1 MHLRLLAFVLAGS
14 TLLIGQSAPQSSAKV
29 VVVEDI
35 SVTNDS
41 VVSSEHL
48 QQLRQEITKQ
58 QYGQNAGYEIASLA
72 RYELQADGYFKAYV
86 ETLEA
91 RVLTE
96 TSGQSTVA
104 VTLRISEGRQ
114 YRLEKITFAN
124 NKTFP
129 SSILRQAFA
138 IKDQDVFDTGKIRR
152 GLEELRKLY
161 ASEGYINFVPV
172 PNTYPNEEAGTVA
185 LRVDIDEGKQFK
197 IGSLMVGGNWPDGD
211 QEKLAGIFH
220 SYAGGFDV
228 SGFIEQ
234 LKAATLAMFPGL
246 ASADGLVV
254 VRQNVETAT
263 VEVSIKRP
271 AFANGL
277 R

>member
-1 MHLRLLAFVLAGS
+1 MRLRLLAFVLVGS
-14 TLLIGQSAPQSSAKV
+14 TLLIGQSVPPSSAKI

-41 VVSSEHL
+41 LVSSEHL
-48 QQLRQEITKQ
+48 KQLRQEITKQ
-58 QYGQNAGYEIASLA
+58 RYGQNAGNEIASLG
-72 RYELQADGYFKAYV
+72 RYELQEDGYFKANV
-86 ETLEA
+86 EALDA

-96 TSGQSTVA
+96 TPVQSTVA
-104 VTLRISEGRQ
+104 VTLRINEGRQ
-114 YRLEKITFAN
+114 YRLQTITFAN
-124 NKTFP
+124 NKTFS

-138 IKDQDVFDTGKIRR
+138 IKDHDVFDTGKIRQ
-152 GLEELRKLY
+152 GLEELQKLY
-161 ASEGYINFVPV
+161 ASEGYINIAPV
-172 PNTYPNEEAGTVA
+172 PDTYPNDETGTVT
-185 LRVDIDEGKQFK
+185 LRVDLDEGKQFT
-197 IGSLMVGGNWPDGD
+197 IGSLMVGGNWPDGA

-246 ASADGLVV
+246 ASADGLVK
-254 VRQNVETAT
+254 VRPNVETAT
-263 VEVSIKRP
+263 VEVSINRP
-271 AFANGL
+271 ALANGL